1 MAHWSGPVVRPARIR
16 VTTVAAVLFFVAP
29 LVAEAQ
35 STKVWRVGYLTPVIA
50 NGNPRLVAFQQRLRE
65 LGYVEPQNIVL
76 DIRSADGNPG
86 RYPDLA
92 ADLVRLKVD
101 VIVADGNAAIEAA
114 RQATASI
121 PIIMTTATD
130 PVAAGFATSVSR
142 PRGNITGLTIQSSDL
157 VGKAFQLL
165 KEVVPNLFRV
175 AVLWEPG
182 LPRMLG
188 ELDLAAGLLGLQLQ
202 PVDVRDLSELEGAI
216 TAATKNGS
224 GAAVIMTGDVAFSH
238 RTRIAELAV
247 KRRLPAVGLLPD
259 SAEAGWL
266 MSYGPRLSDQLRRT
280 ADFVDRIFRGAKPAD
295 LPIEQPTKFYFVIN
309 LKTAKALGL
318 NIPPLL
324 LERADE
330 VIK

>member
-1 MAHWSGPVVRPARIR
+1 
-16 VTTVAAVLFFVAP
+16 
-29 LVAEAQ
+29 
-35 STKVWRVGYLTPVIA
+35 
-50 NGNPRLVAFQQRLRE
+50 
-65 LGYVEPQNIVL
+65 
-76 DIRSADGNPG
+76 
-86 RYPDLA
+86 
-92 ADLVRLKVD
+92 VRLKVD

-157 VGKAFQLL
+157 VGKAFQFL

-188 ELDLAAGLLGLQLQ
+188 ELDIAAGRLGLQLQ

-216 TAATKNGS
+216 TNATKNGS
-224 GAAVIMTGDVAFSH
+224 GAAVIMAGDVAFSH
-238 RTRIAELAV
+238 RTRIAELAI
-247 KRRLPAVGLLPD
+247 KRRLPTVGLLPD

-295 LPIEQPTKFYFVIN
+295 LPIEHPTKFYFVIN

-330 VIK
+330 VVK

>member
-1 MAHWSGPVVRPARIR
+1 
-16 VTTVAAVLFFVAP
+16 
-29 LVAEAQ
+29 
-35 STKVWRVGYLTPVIA
+35 
-50 NGNPRLVAFQQRLRE
+50 
-65 LGYVEPQNIVL
+65 
-76 DIRSADGNPG
+76 
-86 RYPDLA
+86 
-92 ADLVRLKVD
+92 
-101 VIVADGNAAIEAA
+101 
-114 RQATASI
+114 
-121 PIIMTTATD
+121 
-130 PVAAGFATSVSR
+130 
-142 PRGNITGLTIQSSDL
+142 
-157 VGKAFQLL
+157 
-165 KEVVPNLFRV
+165 VPNLFRV
-175 AVLWEPG
+175 AVLLEPG

-318 NIPPLL
+318 SIPPLL

-330 VIK
+330 VVK

>member
-1 MAHWSGPVVRPARIR
+1 V
-16 VTTVAAVLFFVAP
+16 
-29 LVAEAQ
+29 
-35 STKVWRVGYLTPVIA
+35 
-50 NGNPRLVAFQQRLRE
+50 RLR
-65 LGYVEPQNIVL
+65 
-76 DIRSADGNPG
+76 
-86 RYPDLA
+86 
-92 ADLVRLKVD
+92 VD

-130 PVAAGFATSVSR
+130 PVTAGFATSVSR
-142 PRGNITGLTIQSSDL
+142 PRGNITGLTLQSSDL

-188 ELDLAAGLLGLQLQ
+188 ELDTAASLLGLQLQ
-202 PVDVRDLSELEGAI
+202 PVDVRDLSEIESAI
-216 TAATKNGS
+216 TGATKNRS
-224 GAAVIMTGDVAFSH
+224 DAAVILAGDVAFSH
-238 RTRIAELAV
+238 RTRISELAV
-247 KRRLPAVGLLPD
+247 KRRLPTVGLLPD

-266 MSYGPRLSDQLRRT
+266 MTYGPRLSDQLRRT

-324 LERADE
+324 LDRADE

>member
-1 MAHWSGPVVRPARIR
+1 
-16 VTTVAAVLFFVAP
+16 
-29 LVAEAQ
+29 
-35 STKVWRVGYLTPVIA
+35 
-50 NGNPRLVAFQQRLRE
+50 
-65 LGYVEPQNIVL
+65 
-76 DIRSADGNPG
+76 
-86 RYPDLA
+86 
-92 ADLVRLKVD
+92 VRLKVD

-114 RQATASI
+114 RQATGSI
-121 PIIMTTATD
+121 PIIMTAATD

-142 PRGNITGLTIQSSDL
+142 PRGNITGLTLQSSDL

-188 ELDLAAGLLGLQLQ
+188 ELDIAATLLGLQLQ

-216 TAATKNGS
+216 TAATKNRS
-224 GAAVIMTGDVAFSH
+224 DAAVIMAGDVAFSH
-238 RTRIAELAV
+238 RTRISELAV
-247 KRRLPAVGLLPD
+247 KRRLPTVGLLPD

-266 MSYGPRLSDQLRRT
+266 MSYGPRLNDQLRRT

-318 NIPPLL
+318 SIPPLL

>member
-1 MAHWSGPVVRPARIR
+1 
-16 VTTVAAVLFFVAP
+16 VTTVAAVLFLVAP

-50 NGNPRLVAFQQRLRE
+50 NGSPRLVAFQQRLRE

-157 VGKAFQLL
+157 IGKAFQLL

-188 ELDLAAGLLGLQLQ
+188 ELDIAAGLLGLQLQ
-202 PVDVRDLSELEGAI
+202 PVDVRDLSEIEGAI
-216 TAATKNGS
+216 TDATKNRS
-224 GAAVIMTGDVAFSH
+224 GAAVIMAGDVAFSH

-247 KRRLPAVGLLPD
+247 KRRLPTVGLLPD
-259 SAEAGWL
+259 SVEAGWL

-295 LPIEQPTKFYFVIN
+295 LPIEHPTKFYFVIN

-330 VIK
+330 VVK